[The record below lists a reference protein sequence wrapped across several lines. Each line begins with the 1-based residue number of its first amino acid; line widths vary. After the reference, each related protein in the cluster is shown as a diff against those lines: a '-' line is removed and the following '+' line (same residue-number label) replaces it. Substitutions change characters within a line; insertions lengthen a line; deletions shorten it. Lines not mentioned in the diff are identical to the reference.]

1 MPILY
6 AGSHRDGYTL
16 FGKETVQLH
25 EATSAPINELLLV
38 PGSDHGV
45 DLLSGAKATPCGR
58 RFWTSPRGPSTNTEN
73 TALRRRTGGETLG
86 TVPRPRLVISLAVV
100 VALAL
105 PASASAW
112 KYVFQ
117 DFLDSQGGGV
127 AAAHAVAKKCHG
139 GKLGNYDFVSR
150 VHAEGGDTEI
160 THVVTA
166 TLPVTTKWEQLKHI
180 DLTIHASDN
189 FPTDVLLELQNAYGE
204 FWDGV
209 FVKYKP
215 DDGGELHIRHPD
227 LVVFGNTLLESDRLI
242 QEFKPKQGC

>member
-1 MPILY
+1 VVRRLALPLLIT
-6 AGSHRDGYTL
+6 A
-16 FGKETVQLH
+16 
-25 EATSAPINELLLV
+25 LLV
-38 PGSDHGV
+38 
-45 DLLSGAKATPCGR
+45 
-58 RFWTSPRGPSTNTEN
+58 
-73 TALRRRTGGETLG
+73 
-86 TVPRPRLVISLAVV
+86 
-100 VALAL
+100 L

-166 TLPVTTKWEQLKHI
+166 ILPVTSKWEQLKHV

-189 FPTDVLLELQNAYGE
+189 FPPDVLLELQSAYGE

-209 FVKYKP
+209 FVRYDAK
-215 DDGGELHIRHPD
+215 DEDLEIRHPD
-227 LVVFGNTLLESDRLI
+227 LVVFGNTLLEADRFF
-242 QEFKPKQGC
+242 QEFKPKKVC